1 MIKKGS
7 EVKSMI
13 TITEAANSRIK
24 EMMAEQEADNLVLRL
39 AVRGGGC
46 SGLSY
51 GIGFDQE
58 INEDDTQFETDGLKV
73 VIDKDSAPLLEG
85 VTIDYKQNLMGGGF
99 IIDNP
104 NAIVTCGCGQSFKTA
119 TNPGTPTKDC

>member
-1 MIKKGS
+1 
-7 EVKSMI
+7 MI

-24 EMMAEQEADNLVLRL
+24 EMMAEQDGENLFLRL

-51 GIGFDQE
+51 GMGFDQE
-58 INEDDTQFETDGLKV
+58 INKDDSQFESDGLKV
-73 VIDKDSAPLLEG
+73 VVDKDSAPLLDG
-85 VTIDYKQNLMGGGF
+85 VVIDFKQNLMGGGF
-99 IIDNP
+99 TIDNP

-119 TNPGTPTKDC
+119 TNAGTPSKDC